1 MSETTYPP
9 RPRRWWI
16 ALILNALFPPVG
28 YAYAGAWR
36 MVAATVVA
44 TLAGA
49 VAVNEWTLA
58 SPPGAYAYG
67 TNGLMVGAA
76 VIAAAFG
83 LHAAWLAWRA
93 PPRGGRPSK
102 LALLYIA
109 PWALLFVA
117 NLLYSAY
124 GPHPTYVMS
133 SASMQPTLKEGDI
146 VMVEGARANCGRTDM
161 KVGDVVVFRRP
172 DNAAP
177 YMHRIVAG
185 PGQTVAMR
193 GGLLTIDGTPAARRP
208 LGSVAMP
215 NTPLRV
221 TEFEETL
228 PNGVRHRIYDLG
240 SDGDLDEV
248 AATTLA
254 PGSWYLMGDNRDN
267 AADSRISGPVPSR
280 DICAVALKIVYAKDQ
295 SRVGRRP

>member
-1 MSETTYPP
+1 MTETTYPP

-124 GPHPTYVMS
+124 GPHPVYTMT
-133 SASMQPTLKEGDI
+133 AGAMEPTLRAEDI
-146 VMVEGARANCGRTDM
+146 VMVDGARARCGHPGV
-161 KVGDVVVFRRP
+161 KPGDVVVFRKAGS
-172 DNAAP
+172 AAP
-177 YMHRIVAG
+177 FVHRVVAG
-185 PGQTVAMR
+185 PGQRVAMTD
-193 GGLLTIDGTPAARRP
+193 GLLVIDGKPVARRA
-208 LGSVAMP
+208 LGSVALSDSP
-215 NTPLRV
+215 VRA
-221 TEFEETL
+221 TEVEETL
-228 PNGVRHRIYDLG
+228 SNGVRYRILDIG
-240 SDGDLDEV
+240 TDGPLDNVPEKTV
-248 AATTLA
+248 PA
-254 PGSWYLMGDNRDN
+254 GSWYLMGDNRDN
-267 AADSRISGPVPSR
+267 AEDSRVIGPVPAA
-280 DICAVALKIVYAKDQ
+280 DVCAVALKIVYAKDQ
-295 SRVGRRP
+295 NRVGRRP

>member
-76 VIAAAFG
+76 VIAAVFG

-117 NLLYSAY
+117 NLLHSAY
-124 GPHPTYVMS
+124 GPHPVYTLTAGAME
-133 SASMQPTLKEGDI
+133 PTLRAEDI
-146 VMVEGARANCGRTDM
+146 VMVDGARARCGHPGV
-161 KVGDVVVFRRP
+161 KPGDVVVFRKA
-172 DNAAP
+172 DSAAP
-177 YMHRIVAG
+177 FVQRVVAG
-185 PGQTVAMR
+185 PGQRVAITD
-193 GGLLTIDGTPAARRP
+193 GLLVIDGKPVARRA
-208 LGSVAMP
+208 LGSVALSDSP
-215 NTPLRV
+215 VRA
-221 TEFEETL
+221 TEVEETL
-228 PNGVRHRIYDLG
+228 SNGARYRILDIG
-240 SDGDLDEV
+240 TDGPLDNVPEKTV
-248 AATTLA
+248 PA
-254 PGSWYLMGDNRDN
+254 GSWYLMGDNRDN
-267 AADSRISGPVPSR
+267 AADSRAIGPVPAG
-280 DICAVALKIVYAKDQ
+280 DVCAVALKIVYAKDQ

>member
-36 MVAATVVA
+36 MVVATVVA
-44 TLAGA
+44 TLAGS

-58 SPPGAYAYG
+58 SPPGVYAYG
-67 TNGLMVGAA
+67 TNGLLVGAA
-76 VIAAAFG
+76 VLAAAFG
-83 LHAAWLAWRA
+83 QHAAWLAGRA

-124 GPHPTYVMS
+124 GPHPTYNIT
-133 SASMQPTLKEGDI
+133 ARSMEPTLRAEDI
-146 VMVEGARANCGRTDM
+146 VMVDGARARCGHPAV
-161 KVGDVVVFRRP
+161 KPGDVVVFRKAGS
-172 DNAAP
+172 AAP
-177 YMHRIVAG
+177 FVQRVVAG
-185 PGQTVAMR
+185 PGQRVAVTDS
-193 GGLLTIDGTPAARRP
+193 LLMIDGKPVVRRA
-208 LGSVAMP
+208 LGSV
-215 NTPLRV
+215 PLSDSPVRA
-221 TEFEETL
+221 TEVEETL
-228 PNGVRHRIYDLG
+228 PNGARYRI
-240 SDGDLDEV
+240 LDTGTEGPLDDV
-248 AATTLA
+248 PEKTVPAGA
-254 PGSWYLMGDNRDN
+254 WYLMGDNRDN
-267 AADSRISGPVPSR
+267 AEDSRVIGPVPSA
-280 DICAVALKIVYAKDQ
+280 DVCAVALKIVYAKDQ